1 MSAAVGVWTAVP
13 DVRRLEGT
21 AGCAAEHLQATLQ
34 RRVACEGVGL
44 HGGAVVRL
52 ALAPAPVGNGVV
64 FRRTDLGASI
74 PARFDAVED
83 TRLCTVLACARDPSV
98 RVGTTEHLMAALAAS
113 SIDNVVVEIDGPE
126 LPIMDGSAAPFL
138 ALIARAGVARQAAR
152 RRAIEVRRTV
162 RVEDGEGYVQLS
174 PGAGFSLA
182 VSIDFEAAAI
192 GRQSLSL
199 RQLDRE
205 RFKAELADCRTFT
218 MAGDIERLRAAGFA
232 RGGSLENAV
241 VVDGASVLNPGGLR
255 RRDEFVRHKMLDAV
269 GDLALAGHPIRGQ
282 FTGHR
287 CGHGLNNRLL
297 RRLFDDAANWRLV
310 DAANP
315 SRPAASRAA

>member
-1 MSAAVGVWTAVP
+1 MSAAVGTWTAVP
-13 DVRRLEGT
+13 GVRQAGGT
-21 AGCAAEHLQATLQ
+21 AERASEHLQATLE

-44 HGGAVVRL
+44 HGGSVVRL
-52 ALAPAPVGNGVV
+52 ALVPAPVGTGVV

-83 TRLCTVLACARDPSV
+83 TRLCTVLACAHDPSV

-192 GRQSLSL
+192 GRQSLSV
-199 RQLDRE
+199 RRLDRE

-269 GDLALAGHPIRGQ
+269 GDLALAGHPIFGH

-297 RRLFDDAANWRLV
+297 RRLFADASNWRLV
-310 DAANP
+310 DAGSA